1 MYHTILV
8 PLDGSPLAEAAL
20 PVATDLAQ
28 RTGAQLFLVHVTTRA
43 TTTPVFVEGLPVVD
57 EQLHSLSKLHAQ
69 TYLEQIR
76 DRLSATAN
84 LQVTV
89 QLLDPYAPA
98 EQEQTAPALLAT
110 YATTINADLIVMMS
124 HGRGGLARFWL
135 GSVADALV
143 RLNPAPILLLRA
155 LDDTQKPIQTE
166 PVQRIIIPLDGSTR
180 SESILPYA
188 LALGQTLG
196 ARYTLMH
203 VNVPTLPS
211 QVPPFVTPT
220 VLDTEQT
227 ERERTSAQ
235 RYLEMI
241 AQGIRSTGALVET
254 QVLVTDQVVAAILDE
269 SRRDGYS
276 LIAMSTTGR
285 SGLRRLL
292 LGSVA
297 DKVLRR
303 AEVPMLIHRDTEKG
317 A

>member
-1 MYHTILV
+1 MYRTILV

-20 PVATDLAQ
+20 PVASDLAQ
-28 RTGAQLFLVHVTTRA
+28 RTGAELHLVHVTVRA
-43 TTTPVFVEGLPVVD
+43 TTTPIFVEGLPVVD
-57 EQLHSLSKLHAQ
+57 EQLQSLSKLHEQA
-69 TYLEQIR
+69 YLEQVR
-76 DRLSATAN
+76 DRLRATAN

-89 QLLDPYAPA
+89 QLLDPYATA
-98 EQEQTAPALLAT
+98 EQEQTAPALLAA
-110 YATTINADLIVMMS
+110 YATTIDADLIVMMS
-124 HGRGGLARFWL
+124 HGRGGLERFWL

-155 LDDTQKPIQTE
+155 HEDTQEPIQTA

-203 VNVPTLPS
+203 VNVSALPS
-211 QVPPFVTPT
+211 QVPPFITPT

-227 ERERTSAQ
+227 ERERAKAQ

-241 AQGIRSTGALVET
+241 AQGIQSTGALVET
-254 QVLVTDQVVAAILDE
+254 QVLVSDQVVAAILDE

-303 AEVPMLIHRDTEKG
+303 AEVPMLIHRGE
-317 A
+317 

>member
-1 MYHTILV
+1 MYRTILV

-20 PVATDLAQ
+20 PVASDLAQ
-28 RTGAQLFLVHVTTRA
+28 RTGAELHLVHVTVRA
-43 TTTPVFVEGLPVVD
+43 TTTPIFVEGLPVVD
-57 EQLHSLSKLHAQ
+57 EQLQSLSKLHEQA
-69 TYLEQIR
+69 YLEQVR

-89 QLLDPYAPA
+89 RILDPYATA
-98 EQEQTAPALLAT
+98 EQDQTAPALLAA

-155 LDDTQKPIQTE
+155 HEDTQKPIQIA

-211 QVPPFVTPT
+211 QVPPFITPT

-227 ERERTSAQ
+227 DRERTNAQ
-235 RYLEMI
+235 RYLDMI
-241 AQGIRSTGALVET
+241 AQGLQSTGALVET
-254 QVLVTDQVVAAILDE
+254 QLLVTDQVAAAILDE

-303 AEVPMLIHRDTEKG
+303 AEVPMLIHRGE
-317 A
+317 

>member
-1 MYHTILV
+1 MYRTILV

-20 PVATDLAQ
+20 PVASDLAQ
-28 RTGAQLFLVHVTTRA
+28 RTGAELHLVHVTVRA
-43 TTTPVFVEGLPVVD
+43 TTTPIFVEGLPVVD
-57 EQLHSLSKLHAQ
+57 EQLQSLSKLHEQA
-69 TYLEQIR
+69 YLEQVR

-89 QLLDPYAPA
+89 RILDPYATA
-98 EQEQTAPALLAT
+98 EQDQTAPALLAA

-155 LDDTQKPIQTE
+155 HEDTQKPIQIA

-211 QVPPFVTPT
+211 QVPPFITPT

-227 ERERTSAQ
+227 DRERTNAQ
-235 RYLEMI
+235 RYLDMI
-241 AQGIRSTGALVET
+241 AQGLQSTGALVET
-254 QVLVTDQVVAAILDE
+254 QVLVTDQVAAAILDE

-303 AEVPMLIHRDTEKG
+303 AEVPMLIHRGE
-317 A
+317 

>member
-1 MYHTILV
+1 MYRTILV

-20 PVATDLAQ
+20 PVASDLAQ
-28 RTGAQLFLVHVTTRA
+28 RTGAELHLVHVTVRA
-43 TTTPVFVEGLPVVD
+43 TTTPIFVEGLPVVD
-57 EQLHSLSKLHAQ
+57 EQLQSLSKLHEQA
-69 TYLEQIR
+69 YLEQVR

-89 QLLDPYAPA
+89 RLLDPYATA
-98 EQEQTAPALLAT
+98 DQEQTAPALLAA

-155 LDDTQKPIQTE
+155 HEDTQEPIQTA

-188 LALGQTLG
+188 LALGQTIG

-203 VNVPTLPS
+203 VNVPALPS
-211 QVPPFVTPT
+211 QVPPFITPT

-227 ERERTSAQ
+227 ERERAKAQ

-241 AQGIRSTGALVET
+241 AQGLQSTGALVET
-254 QVLVTDQVVAAILDE
+254 QVLVTDQVAAAILDE

-303 AEVPMLIHRDTEKG
+303 AEVPMLIHRGE
-317 A
+317 

>member
-1 MYHTILV
+1 MYRTILV

-28 RTGAQLFLVHVTTRA
+28 RTGAQLSLVHVIVRA

-69 TYLEQIR
+69 AYLEQIR

-155 LDDTQKPIQTE
+155 HDDTQKPKTE
-166 PVQRIIIPLDGSTR
+166 PVQRIIIPLDGSAR

-188 LALGQTLG
+188 LVLGQTLG
-196 ARYTLMH
+196 ARYTLIH

-211 QVPPFVTPT
+211 QVPPFITPT

-227 ERERTSAQ
+227 ERERTNAQ

-241 AQGIRSTGALVET
+241 AQGIRATGALVET
-254 QVLVTDQVVAAILDE
+254 QLLVTDQVAAAILDE

-292 LGSVA
+292 LGSIA

-317 A
+317 V

>member
-1 MYHTILV
+1 M
-8 PLDGSPLAEAAL
+8 
-20 PVATDLAQ
+20 
-28 RTGAQLFLVHVTTRA
+28 
-43 TTTPVFVEGLPVVD
+43 
-57 EQLHSLSKLHAQ
+57 
-69 TYLEQIR
+69 
-76 DRLSATAN
+76 
-84 LQVTV
+84 
-89 QLLDPYAPA
+89 
-98 EQEQTAPALLAT
+98 
-110 YATTINADLIVMMS
+110 
-124 HGRGGLARFWL
+124 

-155 LDDTQKPIQTE
+155 HEDTQKPIQIA

-211 QVPPFVTPT
+211 QVPPFITPT

-227 ERERTSAQ
+227 DRERTNAQ
-235 RYLEMI
+235 RYLDMI
-241 AQGIRSTGALVET
+241 AQGLQSTGALVET
-254 QVLVTDQVVAAILDE
+254 QLLVTDQVAAAILDE

-303 AEVPMLIHRDTEKG
+303 AEVPMLIHRGE
-317 A
+317 

>member
-1 MYHTILV
+1 MYRAILV

-20 PVATDLAQ
+20 PVASDLAR
-28 RTGAQLFLVHVTTRA
+28 RTGAQLYLVHVSVRA
-43 TTTPVFVEGLPVVD
+43 TTTPIFVEGLPVID
-57 EQLHSLSKLHAQ
+57 EQLHSLSKLHEQA
-69 TYLEQIR
+69 YLEQIR
-76 DRLSATAN
+76 DRLSATTG
-84 LQVTV
+84 LQVKV
-89 QLLDPYAPA
+89 QLLDPYATG
-98 EQEQTAPALLAT
+98 EQEQTAPALLAA
-110 YATTINADLIVMMS
+110 YAATINADLIVMMS

-155 LDDTQKPIQTE
+155 HDDTQEPIQTT

-188 LALGQTLG
+188 LALGQTVG

-203 VNVPTLPS
+203 VHVPTLPS
-211 QVPPFVTPT
+211 QVPPFITPT
-220 VLDTEQT
+220 ILDTEQT
-227 ERERTSAQ
+227 ERERTNAQ

-241 AQGIRSTGALVET
+241 AQGLQSTGALVET
-254 QVLVTDQVVAAILDE
+254 QVLVSDQVAAAILDE

-303 AEVPMLIHRDTEKG
+303 AEVPMLIHRGE
-317 A
+317 